1 MRSLLIMI
9 KKVVLIIIMINLVM
23 IMMNK
28 VVGTMN
34 MTMRVFCVFAL
45 TYMYHHFIQ
54 LFDISGLCLV
64 VVLIYQSTS
73 RMNLFSLLYL
83 HSDSDCILKH
93 EFDSWECYRI
103 VLGLQYAI
111 SCRHCMSVFV
121 FVKARI

>member
-1 MRSLLIMI
+1 
-9 KKVVLIIIMINLVM
+9 
-23 IMMNK
+23 
-28 VVGTMN
+28 
-34 MTMRVFCVFAL
+34 
-45 TYMYHHFIQ
+45 MYDHFIQ

-103 VLGLQYAI
+103 VLGSQYAI